1 MNVEKLLKNLE
12 FYRNSI
18 TEQTITDIPFK
29 YENEFLTVIKY
40 TSSNK
45 ALQKN
50 DKNSNKNG
58 KQWNI
63 IYYPKNNF
71 ENLTT
76 WKALIAQ
83 SDLRIKIT
91 PFRSQKQNNLLAIR
105 IYKMSREPDTQI
117 IQSILDYIFMEKQ

>member
-18 TEQTITDIPFK
+18 TEQTIKDIPFK

-45 ALQKN
+45 ALQKS

-76 WKALIAQ
+76 WKALITQ

-91 PFRSQKQNNLLAIR
+91 PFRSQKQNYLLAIR